1 MKAMVYLKYGPPE
14 VLQLREVSK
23 PVPKDNEILVKIYAS
38 SVSSGDSRMRRA
50 DPFAARLFN
59 GLTRPKK
66 VTILGNEFSGVVE
79 AIGENVKLFVPG
91 DPVYGQNGLVMSTNA
106 EYITIAENG
115 PVAIKPANLSWEEA
129 AVIPFGASTALEFLK
144 MGNISS
150 GKKVLIYGASGS
162 LGTAAVQLAR
172 YFGAQVTGIC
182 STRNIKLVESLGA
195 HKVFDYTLDDFS
207 KNGQQYD
214 IIFDTVGKSPFN
226 KCLKALKPTGFYLR
240 AVHISL
246 SPIIKGL
253 WTNMTSKKK
262 IVGGIVKES
271 KENLDFLR
279 ELIET
284 GKLKPIIDRSYPL
297 ERLAEAHSYVDKG
310 HKIGNVAITI
320 S

>member
-240 AVHISL
+240 GRTY
-246 SPIIKGL
+246 II
-253 WTNMTSKKK
+253 
-262 IVGGIVKES
+262 
-271 KENLDFLR
+271 
-279 ELIET
+279 
-284 GKLKPIIDRSYPL
+284 
-297 ERLAEAHSYVDKG
+297 
-310 HKIGNVAITI
+310 ITYH
-320 S
+320 